1 MREVQARA
9 ATVVA
14 AVLAGRSLSAEL
26 ARALG
31 ARPALDAASRG
42 QLQDLC
48 YGTLRHLGALR
59 AQRDL
64 LLERPV
70 TEPRLAAL
78 LVVALYQLLHTR
90 GAPHAVVDG
99 AVDAAARVGAT
110 RARGLVNAVLR
121 NAQRRR
127 AELDEAA
134 RATDEARY
142 SLPRWWID
150 RLRADWPEDWTS
162 ILEASAGHPLF
173 SVRVNPA
180 DLSRDAFIERCR
192 EQGMAATGLPMPDA
206 VRLDKAVPVERLPGF
221 AEGCC
226 SVQDAGAQL
235 AAALLDVRDGE
246 RVLDACAAPGGKALH
261 LLQRARVELTAID
274 VDAAR
279 LDRVEQNF
287 HRARVAARLV
297 AADAADLGA
306 WWDGRPFDA
315 ILLDAPC
322 SGSGVLRRH
331 PDIRWLRRPDD
342 LPTLARRQRQ
352 LLEALWGTLARGG
365 RLLYCTC
372 SVFAIE
378 NDGVVA
384 GFLADH
390 DDACRV
396 CCAGHAAALRARGET
411 RLRVNAGGSLDLLP
425 GDDHDGFHYA
435 LLSKR

>member
-1 MREVQARA
+1 MRDVQTRAARA
-9 ATVVA
+9 VA

-26 ARALG
+26 ARAL
-31 ARPALDAASRG
+31 AAPPALEAAGRG

-59 AQRDL
+59 AQLDR

-70 TEPRLAAL
+70 DEPRLAAL
-78 LVVALYQLLHTR
+78 LAVALYQLLHTR
-90 GAPHAVVDG
+90 AAAHAVVDG
-99 AVDAAARVGAT
+99 AVDAAARIGAP

-127 AELDEAA
+127 PELEAA
-134 RATDEARY
+134 AQATDEARY

-150 RLRADWPEDWTS
+150 RVRVDWPEHWRA

-173 SVRVNPA
+173 TVRVDPTA
-180 DLSRDAFIERCR
+180 LSREAFIALCGERGL
-192 EQGMAATGLPMPDA
+192 EATALPMPDA
-206 VRLDKAVPVERLPGF
+206 VRLGKAVPVDRLPGF
-221 AEGCC
+221 AEGHC

-235 AAALLDVRDGE
+235 AAPLLDPRDGE
-246 RVLDACAAPGGKALH
+246 RILDACAAPGGKALH
-261 LLQRARVELTAID
+261 LLQRARIELTALD

-279 LDRVEQNF
+279 LARVKQNLD
-287 HRARVAARLV
+287 RARQAARLV
-297 AADAADLGA
+297 AADAADLDR
-306 WWDGRPFDA
+306 WWDGQPYDA

-331 PDIRWLRRPDD
+331 PDIRWLRRADD
-342 LPTLARRQRQ
+342 LPRFALRQRQ
-352 LLEALWGTLARGG
+352 LLEALWTTLAPGG

-378 NDGVVA
+378 NAGVVA
-384 GFLADH
+384 GFLEAH
-390 DDACRV
+390 AEARQV
-396 CCAGHAAALRARGET
+396 CCAGQASALLAGGET
-411 RLRVNAGGSLDLLP
+411 GLRVNAGGSLDLLP
-425 GDDHDGFHYA
+425 GADHDGFHYA